1 MRGSA
6 PTTRA
11 VSSALA
17 SARARPR
24 GRPLIVVVVPAMMA
38 PVAWVV
44 RPRRWI
50 RVTGVVRL
58 RRWIRITRE
67 VRPWRGRVVHDWRGG
82 GGGFDNVWGAGAGG
96 REGGPPPLK
105 GG

>member
-17 SARARPR
+17 SARARRR

-44 RPRRWI
+44 RLRRWI
-50 RVTGVVRL
+50 RVTRVVR
-58 RRWIRITRE
+58 RRRR
-67 VRPWRGRVVHDWRGG
+67 RVVHDWRLCVVHDRRWRGGDDCWRRRGG
-82 GGGFDNVWGAGAGG
+82 GDRGG
-96 REGGPPPLK
+96 RLPLEGARRG
-105 GG
+105 